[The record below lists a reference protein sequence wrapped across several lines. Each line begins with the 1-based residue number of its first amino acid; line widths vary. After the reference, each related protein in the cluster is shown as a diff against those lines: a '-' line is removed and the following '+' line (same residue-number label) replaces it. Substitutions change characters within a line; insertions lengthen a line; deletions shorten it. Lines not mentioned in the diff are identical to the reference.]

1 MTISRRT
8 KTLAAMGS
16 LAPISIIGTRIQLA
30 SSIAKAKREGAI
42 SIWIDPGLL
51 PKLLLLLGLAS
62 VVAAAISFVFDM
74 RRVR

>member
-1 MTISRRT
+1 
-8 KTLAAMGS
+8 MGL
-16 LAPISIIGTRIQLA
+16 LAPVSIISTRIELA

-42 SIWIDPGLL
+42 GVWIDPGAL

-62 VVAAAISFVFDM
+62 VVAAAISFVFDL